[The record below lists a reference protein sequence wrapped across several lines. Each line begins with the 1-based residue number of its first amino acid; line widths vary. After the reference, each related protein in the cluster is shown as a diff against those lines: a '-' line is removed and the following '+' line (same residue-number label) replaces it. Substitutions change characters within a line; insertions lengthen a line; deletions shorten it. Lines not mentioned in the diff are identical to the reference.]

1 MKNLLYFQSL
11 GGEKKNLNNFTFYV
25 IIHIITY
32 RIKGVIVVAYQENEL
47 ISATELAKKFGQVM
61 SQIKEKSVEKIG
73 VLKNNK
79 LEAVVISTEEYEHL
93 KMIEGLHSLSVDI
106 PDDLSRYSEKIQ
118 KAIASGVSEK
128 SHEEIFGALKK
139 LYEA

>member
-1 MKNLLYFQSL
+1 M
-11 GGEKKNLNNFTFYV
+11 
-25 IIHIITY
+25 
-32 RIKGVIVVAYQENEL
+32 VAYQKNEL

-93 KMIEGLHSLSVDI
+93 KMIEDLHSLSAEI
-106 PDDLSRYSEKIQ
+106 PDDLSRYREKI
-118 KAIASGVSEK
+118 
-128 SHEEIFGALKK
+128 
-139 LYEA
+139 

>member
-1 MKNLLYFQSL
+1 M
-11 GGEKKNLNNFTFYV
+11 
-25 IIHIITY
+25 I
-32 RIKGVIVVAYQENEL
+32 AYQKNEL

-61 SQIKEKSVEKIG
+61 TQIKENSVDKIG

-93 KMIEGLHSLSVDI
+93 KTIEELHSLSADI

-118 KAIASGVSEK
+118 QALASGVSEK
-128 SHEEIFGALKK
+128 SHEEIFGDLKK
-139 LYEA
+139 RYGA

>member
-1 MKNLLYFQSL
+1 M
-11 GGEKKNLNNFTFYV
+11 
-25 IIHIITY
+25 
-32 RIKGVIVVAYQENEL
+32 VAYQKDEL

-93 KMIEGLHSLSVDI
+93 KMIEDLHSLSADI
-106 PDDLSRYSEKIQ
+106 PDNLSKYSRKIQ
-118 KAIASGVSEK
+118 KAKTSGISKK
-128 SHEEIFGALKK
+128 SHEEIFEDLKRR
-139 LYEA
+139 YES

>member
-1 MKNLLYFQSL
+1 M
-11 GGEKKNLNNFTFYV
+11 
-25 IIHIITY
+25 
-32 RIKGVIVVAYQENEL
+32 VAYQKHEL

-93 KMIEGLHSLSVDI
+93 KMIEDLHRLSMDI
-106 PDDLSRYSEKIQ
+106 PDDLSRYSGKIQ
-118 KAIASGVSEK
+118 KAIASCISEK
-128 SHEEIFGALKK
+128 SHEEIFGDLKK
-139 LYEA
+139 RYES

>member
-1 MKNLLYFQSL
+1 M
-11 GGEKKNLNNFTFYV
+11 
-25 IIHIITY
+25 
-32 RIKGVIVVAYQENEL
+32 VAYQKNEL

-61 SQIKEKSVEKIG
+61 SQIKEKNVEKIG

-79 LEAVVISTEEYEHL
+79 LEAVVISTEEYGHL
-93 KMIEGLHSLSVDI
+93 KMIESFHSLNAAI

-128 SHEEIFGALKK
+128 SHEEIFGDLKK
-139 LYEA
+139 RYEA

>member
-1 MKNLLYFQSL
+1 M
-11 GGEKKNLNNFTFYV
+11 
-25 IIHIITY
+25 
-32 RIKGVIVVAYQENEL
+32 VAYQKKEL

-61 SQIKEKSVEKIG
+61 TQIKEKSVDKIG

-93 KMIEGLHSLSVDI
+93 KMIEDLYAINADI
-106 PDDLSRYSEKIQ
+106 PDDLSIYSEKIQ

-128 SHEEIFGALKK
+128 SHEEIFGDLKK
-139 LYEA
+139 RYGA

>member
-1 MKNLLYFQSL
+1 M
-11 GGEKKNLNNFTFYV
+11 V
-25 IIHIITY
+25 TY
-32 RIKGVIVVAYQENEL
+32 QKNEL

-61 SQIKEKSVEKIG
+61 SQIKEKSVEKIA

-93 KMIEGLHSLSVDI
+93 KMIEELHSISAKI

-118 KAIASGVSEK
+118 KAMASGVSEK
-128 SHEEIFGALKK
+128 SHKEIFGELKK
-139 LYEA
+139 QYEA